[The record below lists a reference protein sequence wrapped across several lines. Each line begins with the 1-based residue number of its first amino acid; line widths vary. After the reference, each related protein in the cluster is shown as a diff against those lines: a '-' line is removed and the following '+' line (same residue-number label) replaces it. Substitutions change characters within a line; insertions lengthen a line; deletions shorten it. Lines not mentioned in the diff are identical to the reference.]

1 MNIKPIFFAGIIAI
15 GAINATQ
22 VASQTI
28 WDVSIPWGPAEFH
41 TINAEK
47 FAAAVSE
54 ATAGE
59 VQMVIHPGGAL
70 GIRANESLRAVEDGA
85 VPMAEYALFQNVGDL
100 PILGI
105 ESIPFMIN
113 DYAELRRM
121 HDLIRPVWEEE
132 LRTRNQMALYIVP
145 WPSQNFFTKEPLLT
159 AADLEGVRMRV
170 YDANTS
176 TMISNLG
183 MAPQQ
188 MNNPDIIPALATGR
202 LDAVMTSG
210 STAVS
215 QKYWD
220 FLNHTYTTNHLWAS
234 NAMTVNLDAWNE
246 ISAEHQQII
255 LDLAAQ
261 MEPGFWTISEAE
273 HGTRMDTLVAEGMTV
288 EAPSDELAALMRE
301 ATAGMASGFIA
312 ENPLAGPIIEA
323 FRASAGN

>member
-1 MNIKPIFFAGIIAI
+1 MI
-15 GAINATQ
+15 
-22 VASQTI
+22 
-28 WDVSIPWGPAEFH
+28 
-41 TINAEK
+41 
-47 FAAAVSE
+47 
-54 ATAGE
+54 
-59 VQMVIHPGGAL
+59 IHPGGAL

-105 ESIPFMIN
+105 ESIPFLIN

-121 HDLIRPVWEEE
+121 HDLIRPVWEQE

-145 WPSQNFFTKEPLLT
+145 WPSQNFFTKEPLET
-159 AADLEGVRMRV
+159 AADLEGVRIRV

-210 STAVS
+210 TTAVS

-220 FLNHTYTTNHLWAS
+220 FLSHTYNTNHLWAS
-234 NAMTVNLDAWNE
+234 NAMTVNLDAWND
-246 ISAEHQQII
+246 ISDENRQII
-255 LDLAAQ
+255 LDLATQ
-261 MEPGFWTISEAE
+261 MEPDFWATSEAE
-273 HGTRMDTLVAEGMTV
+273 HDTRMKQLVAEGMTV
-288 EAPSDELAALMRE
+288 EAPSAELAALMRE
-301 ATAGMASGFIA
+301 ATADMASDFIA
-312 ENPLAGPIIEA
+312 ENPSAGAVIEA
-323 FRASAGN
+323 FRTGAGN